1 METKDYNFVIDG
13 RHFFDQPL
21 KINLGTYDNFRKIVI
36 GQGDNYTT
44 VHLLDFPYLKKY
56 YKLIAVDLSKHQKLD
71 AYLGAI
77 KQINFT
83 GNPDQAG
90 NRKVLLVIE
99 EAKETVLDF
108 SKGTVKVLWLYIVL
122 I

>member
-13 RHFFDQPL
+13 RHFFDQPV
-21 KINLGTYDNFRKIVI
+21 KINLRTYDNIWKIAI

-44 VHLLDFPYLKKY
+44 VRLLDFPYLKKN

-83 GNPDQAG
+83 GNPDQAVTE
-90 NRKVLLVIE
+90 KY
-99 EAKETVLDF
+99 F
-108 SKGTVKVLWLYIVL
+108 
-122 I
+122 